1 MKSPSLWADDDS
13 GAPPLSPFRVWE
25 LGDAFLEGM
34 SLLQSYPLEAA
45 GGVDSLLQTAS
56 DLSHR
61 RKEDEAKATSSSN
74 LTLGERLR
82 VTMWKGFTNQIPSP
96 QRSPTE
102 SEESSSDEQSSP
114 EDGDETDTPQK
125 TAAPNLTSRLT
136 TTIWRGITNQTSME
150 PPPSPLPP
158 PSPVAPESPSPTWP
172 TTPLSPAST
181 HEGMGPDRTARLW
194 DYAGKLKDSDAAA
207 KLSKVSSNWRA
218 KAMTG
223 VLSTWNSRKS
233 DAGANQEVVPVNG
246 LGTMTS
252 APAPQE
258 YDRAY
263 EEGRRGS
270 LPAIDRTGVYSP
282 PARPAHFRPPRDTM
296 YFHGRG
302 PSIPGMSSPESPQSD
317 SGFVQKTKSLQASLA
332 SLTRAQTPSPAP
344 KSGPRPLL
352 LNSTSLITNTPKAR
366 PMSRSTGSTPTPER
380 ASLGNAEWSDV
391 MRSKWQAHHRD
402 SQSSVSSL
410 APSDALNRPMKG
422 SRSDWESDTDG
433 PSRLVPIGRRSVSPM
448 APHFRIP
455 SQRPTSQSSSGTSSD
470 KRHLS
475 PVATSHAESTSTVSN
490 PNGWGRVDMLDS
502 SPLSSPSAPKT
513 PVTVD
518 HQADAV
524 IRVTGSE
531 QQRGSMVLTEPGDSP
546 LEPPTQPRKLVRK
559 KTPPS
564 HTYQESDTDSSV
576 VDVPPKS
583 PRLRSK
589 RHASKPTNLRLQDNS
604 RWRAALDLTSNTLA
618 VEWPEDHDLAAT
630 PKASHFEGDVISSTS
645 PISPRSPRARQ
656 TSTDGSERT
665 RKVSN
670 EGREVRSRKVST
682 GTRTRKVSTETKE
695 TAKKTRDSAAEEG
708 DDEGYDDLLSAYE
721 SEEGP
726 VGHSVFR

>member
-1 MKSPSLWADDDS
+1 
-13 GAPPLSPFRVWE
+13 
-25 LGDAFLEGM
+25 M

-61 RKEDEAKATSSSN
+61 RKEDEAKAASSNN
-74 LTLGERLR
+74 LTLGERLK
-82 VTMWKGFTNQIPSP
+82 VTMWKGFTNQTPSP
-96 QRSPTE
+96 QRSPSE

-125 TAAPNLTSRLT
+125 NAAPNLTSRLT

-158 PSPVAPESPSPTWP
+158 PSPVAPDSPSPTWP
-172 TTPLSPAST
+172 NTPLSPAHT
-181 HEGMGPDRTARLW
+181 DEGTSPERTARIW

-207 KLSKVSSNWRA
+207 TLSKVSSNWRA
-218 KAMTG
+218 KAMSG

-233 DAGANQEVVPVNG
+233 DASAKQQAEPVDGSGSIN
-246 LGTMTS
+246 S
-252 APAPQE
+252 APVPQGYE
-258 YDRAY
+258 RAY

-270 LPAIDRTGVYSP
+270 LPAMDRTGLYSP
-282 PARPAHFRPPRDTM
+282 PARPAHFRPPRDTV

-302 PSIPGMSSPESPQSD
+302 PSIPGLSSPESPQSD

-332 SLTRAQTPSPAP
+332 SLTRSQTPSPAP

-352 LNSTSLITNTPKAR
+352 LNSTSLITNTPRIR
-366 PMSRSTGSTPTPER
+366 PISRSTGSTPTPER
-380 ASLGNAEWSDV
+380 ASIGNSEQWSDV
-391 MRSKWQAHHRD
+391 MKSKWQAHHRD
-402 SQSSVSSL
+402 SLSSVSSL
-410 APSDALNRPMKG
+410 APSDALNRPVKG
-422 SRSDWESDTDG
+422 SRSDWESDTGG

-448 APHFRIP
+448 APNFRIP
-455 SQRPTSQSSSGTSSD
+455 PQRPTSQSSSGTSSD
-470 KRHLS
+470 KGYLG
-475 PVATSHAESTSTVSN
+475 PAATTQAESTSTVSN
-490 PNGWGRVDMLDS
+490 PLGWGRIDMLDS

-513 PVTVD
+513 PVTAD
-518 HQADAV
+518 HQADAI
-524 IRVTGSE
+524 IRVTESE
-531 QQRGSMVLTEPGDSP
+531 QQRGSMVLTEPSGSP
-546 LEPPTQPRKLVRK
+546 LEPPAQSRKLVRK

-576 VDVPPKS
+576 VDVLPKS

-589 RHASKPTNLRLQDNS
+589 RHAPKPANLRLQDNS
-604 RWRAALDLTSNTLA
+604 RWRAASDQTSNTLA

-630 PKASHFEGDVISSTS
+630 PKASHFDGDVVSSTS
-645 PISPRSPRARQ
+645 PVSPRSPRTRQ

-665 RKVSN
+665 RKLSN

-682 GTRTRKVSTETKE
+682 GTRARKISTETKE